1 MLQIEIPYQE
11 FYNEATGEFD
21 HVNPCTLNLEHSLIS
36 ISKWEAKWKKPFLSD
51 KGMTRA
57 EMVDYIRCMTLN
69 QNVDQKVYQ
78 MLNMNHIDKVREYIG
93 DKNTATTI
101 YDRRPNKNHVKDI
114 ITSEVIYYQMIAF
127 GIPFSCEKWHLNNLL
142 TLIQVCSIKG
152 TPSQMSQL
160 DLFKSNRELNAAR
173 RMAMNSKG

>member
-93 DKNTATTI
+93 DKHTATTI
-101 YDRRPNKNHVKDI
+101 YDRRPNKGHVKDI

-160 DLFKSNRELNAAR
+160 DLFKSNRDLNAAR